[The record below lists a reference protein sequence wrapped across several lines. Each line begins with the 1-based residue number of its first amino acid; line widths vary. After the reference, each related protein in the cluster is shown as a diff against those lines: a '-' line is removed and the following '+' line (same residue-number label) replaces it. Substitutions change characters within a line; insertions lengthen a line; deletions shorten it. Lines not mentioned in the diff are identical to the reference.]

1 MLGRITSDWIEILEK
16 KSLELSEM
24 QKLGRLAVLRQ
35 TAVGDIEPGMA
46 LNILDAMRWFNRVGY
61 HAWRICNYL
70 SGWENEEPFMSKKQ
84 IQIENLMNEE

>member
-1 MLGRITSDWIEILEK
+1 LLGRITSDWIEILEK

-61 HAWRICNYL
+61 HAWAFAIISVAGKMKNHLCQKNRY
-70 SGWENEEPFMSKKQ
+70 K
-84 IQIENLMNEE
+84 